1 MFFVFLQQIPI
12 NFGVNLAK
20 DQQKIMSPKT
30 CGTNLTSKIV
40 VTGVGGPAGRASATY
55 LRKRGYTVIGTDMR
69 PVDTPVD
76 LFHTVPP
83 ANHPDFMTALQG
95 IVREHKASLLI
106 PTVQEELPI
115 IAKDCSIISST
126 GCMAMIASY
135 PAVVI
140 ANDKLLTA
148 QHLALHNVEVP
159 GTLDGDTQHKGVIE
173 KLGLPLIAKPR
184 VSRGGRGIS
193 LYNTPEELS
202 LENRKGIIYQQFMP
216 GQEFDANL
224 YIDRQGAVRSCVV
237 LAKTQLKD
245 GIVGNALSVER
256 VSRQDVAD
264 LAIRTCK
271 TVGLTGPVDM
281 DIRIDAAGI
290 PRLLEI
296 NARIGANML
305 FAEETME
312 NLLADWQSFINL
324 KGEQL

>member
-1 MFFVFLQQIPI
+1 M
-12 NFGVNLAK
+12 

-30 CGTNLTSKIV
+30 YGKNSTSRIV

-55 LRKRGYTVIGTDMR
+55 LRKKGYTVIGTDMR

-83 ANHPDFMTALQG
+83 ASSPDFLMALHG
-95 IVREHKASLLI
+95 IVHEHKASLLI

-115 IAKDCSIISST
+115 IAKDSSIISSI
-126 GCMAMIASY
+126 GCMAMVASY

-159 GTLDGDTQHKGVIE
+159 GTLDGDTQHKGEVIE

-184 VSRGGRGIS
+184 VSRGGRGVS
-193 LYNTPEELS
+193 LYNTPEDLS

-224 YIDRQGAVRSCVV
+224 YIDRHGAVRSCVV
-237 LAKTQLKD
+237 LAKTQLKE

-290 PRLLEI
+290 PKLLEI

-305 FAEETME
+305 FAEEVME

-324 KGEQL
+324 GGEQL